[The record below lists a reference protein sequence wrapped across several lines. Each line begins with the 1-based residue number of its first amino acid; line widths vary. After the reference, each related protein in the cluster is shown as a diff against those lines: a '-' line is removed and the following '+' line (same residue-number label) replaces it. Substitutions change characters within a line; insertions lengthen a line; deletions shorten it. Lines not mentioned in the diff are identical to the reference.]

1 MTTKWNP
8 NAISKNT
15 ANADLSE
22 LFKDEF
28 AVILLQGKNL
38 FGDKIYSYLKVGMGQ
53 IKELYAALQSGKD
66 FTPSDFG
73 TVVAAGKG
81 DPPEDVK
88 AEIATTYKMLE
99 PIKPATFGGTE
110 ESAPAEKKNWDEC

>member
-15 ANADLSE
+15 ANADLGE

-53 IKELYAALQSGKD
+53 IKGLYAALQSGKD
-66 FTPSDFG
+66 FNPSDFG

-81 DPPEDVK
+81 DPPQDVK

-99 PIKPATFGGTE
+99 PIKPATFGTP
-110 ESAPAEKKNWDEC
+110 APASATEKKNWDDY